1 MFPKTSIKILKTIHF
16 QNRLDLWKS
25 VNKKLDENV
34 SPASNSRVANSAG
47 TSRGIRSV
55 LRPSLVAGTE
65 GRKRV
70 EHKCTRIV
78 DVRCV
83 ARALTCLEIH
93 PFFSAFSLSGAG
105 WPGEGGR
112 GDERGPAGLESEYGI
127 QEQHAQVHGFAESGT
142 KSIARTYAVVYAYTR
157 TRTAAPRGLCHRG
170 RKGRREGEAFNFS
183 CCLRD
188 QPEAE
193 ILAEEYAPSMG
204 VA

>member
-1 MFPKTSIKILKTIHF
+1 MFPKTSTRILKTMHF
-16 QNRLDLWKS
+16 QNRLESLKIS
-25 VNKKLDENV
+25 KQATRRECLSGIEL
-34 SPASNSRVANSAG
+34 SSCENSAG

-112 GDERGPAGLESEYGI
+112 GDGRGPAGLESEYGI

-142 KSIARTYAVVYAYTR
+142 YAVVYAYTR
-157 TRTAAPRGLCHRG
+157 TRTAAPRGHCHRG
-170 RKGRREGEAFNFS
+170 RKGKGEGEAFNFS